1 MSLDFFEW
9 MLQGLNYLQ
18 LKLWCILILIFHLF
32 LTLNGV
38 IHNLVNFLEP
48 YYMLTSGAPWSG
60 GLICH
65 VNKSHG
71 AKGRGIKSQFF
82 SLLIV
87 YVYSFI
93 RSFNSFLVA
102 NDLKRNARR
111 DEEEGPAGDSL
122 MDTRKD
128 CFPLVSKK
136 D

>member
-1 MSLDFFEW
+1 MYLDFFEW

-87 YVYSFI
+87 YVYWFI

-102 NDLKRNARR
+102 NDLSTQCDGSVQRHARR
-111 DEEEGPAGDSL
+111 DEEEGPAGDTGKD
-122 MDTRKD
+122 MRKD
-128 CFPLVSKK
+128 
-136 D
+136 